1 LDGVYYCPHHPSE
14 ECACRKPKAGM
25 LVWAAREFGIDL
37 RRVFMVGD
45 KASDLEAG
53 QRVGCR
59 TVLVLTGYGEQSRET
74 FNKYSDFR
82 PDYISTDLNGA
93 AKWILAEKGVKV

>member
-1 LDGVYYCPHHPSE
+1 
-14 ECACRKPKAGM
+14 
-25 LVWAAREFGIDL
+25 
-37 RRVFMVGD
+37 MVGD

-53 QRVGCR
+53 QLVGCR
-59 TVLVLTGYGEQSRET
+59 TVLVLTGYGEQSQET
-74 FNKYSDFR
+74 FTKYSDFR